1 MGTSYLHLA
10 GYFTIVGLL
19 LFYQMFMIYRY
30 VHLVEIQFYSP
41 INISL
46 LEIHSWSIMCNGNL
60 HTKVLSSGS
69 SA

>member
-19 LFYQMFMIYRY
+19 SCYLMFMIYRY
-30 VHLVEIQFYSP
+30 VHLVEIQIYSHP
-41 INISL
+41 SL
-46 LEIHSWSIMCNGNL
+46 LEIHSWSIMYNGNL

-69 SA
+69 PA

>member
-10 GYFTIVGLL
+10 GYFTIVGFL

-30 VHLVEIQFYSP
+30 VHLVEIQIYSLP
-41 INISL
+41 SL
-46 LEIHSWSIMCNGNL
+46 LEIHSWLIMYNGNL

>member
-30 VHLVEIQFYSP
+30 VHLVEIQIYSHP
-41 INISL
+41 SL
-46 LEIHSWSIMCNGNL
+46 LEIHSWSIICHGNL

>member
-30 VHLVEIQFYSP
+30 VHLVEIQIYSHS
-41 INISL
+41 SL
-46 LEIHSWSIMCNGNL
+46 LEIHSWSIIYHGNL